1 MWRVARAAG
10 GQDGSP
16 AAFPPKQVVHRW
28 YLGGLASAAAAACTH
43 PLDLLKVHLQTQ
55 QEGKRGLWEMG
66 VRVVQT
72 QGVRGLYNGLTASL
86 TRQLTYSTTRFGVYE
101 VLKAYLLPDDGSPLP
116 FHYKIVMGATGG
128 FFGGIVGSPFD
139 AVNVRMQNDMKLP
152 AELRRNYKHV
162 VDGVIR
168 ISKEEGAL
176 CLWNGSSMVVTRAVL
191 ITLSQIAFYEQ
202 AKQLLLGTGHFRDNT
217 TTHFTSSFMAAV
229 VATALTQPADVMKTR
244 LQNAPPGTFSSLM
257 HCFWYTAKTGPLGFF
272 KGFIPAFV
280 RLGPHTILT
289 FIFLEKLRIL
299 LPPKS

>member
-16 AAFPPKQVVHRW
+16 AALPPNGPPPKQVVHRW

-152 AELRRNYKHV
+152 AELRRKSATNSSFFGVIWSVYKFIIYLSQHSYKHV

-191 ITLSQIAFYEQ
+191 TLSQIAFYEQ

-244 LQNAPPGTFSSLM
+244 LQNAPPGTFSVSCSPYIVL
-257 HCFWYTAKTGPLGFF
+257 TGVQVLHFNP
-272 KGFIPAFV
+272 
-280 RLGPHTILT
+280 
-289 FIFLEKLRIL
+289 
-299 LPPKS
+299 

>member
-152 AELRRNYKHV
+152 AELRRKSATNSSFFGVIWSVYKFIYLSQHSYKHV

-168 ISKEEGAL
+168 ISKEG
-176 CLWNGSSMVVTRAVL
+176 
-191 ITLSQIAFYEQ
+191 IY
-202 AKQLLLGTGHFRDNT
+202 
-217 TTHFTSSFMAAV
+217 
-229 VATALTQPADVMKTR
+229 
-244 LQNAPPGTFSSLM
+244 
-257 HCFWYTAKTGPLGFF
+257 
-272 KGFIPAFV
+272 
-280 RLGPHTILT
+280 
-289 FIFLEKLRIL
+289 
-299 LPPKS
+299 